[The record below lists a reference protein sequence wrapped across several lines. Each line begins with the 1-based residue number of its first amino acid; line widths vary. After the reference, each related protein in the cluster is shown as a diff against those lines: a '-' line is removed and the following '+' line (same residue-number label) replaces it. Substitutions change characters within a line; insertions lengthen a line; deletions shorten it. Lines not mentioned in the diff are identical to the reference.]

1 MEMSYTKIDLN
12 EWSRGK
18 LFKSYIEN
26 MRIVMSL
33 TVEIDVTNLIE
44 FSKRNNLK
52 FYPSMI
58 WIVSKVVNTHDAL
71 APQALG
77 QAGLIFQNLTLDI
90 PHRGVHSAAHIPV
103 RRLRLGP
110 EQRTAIPDGDLHGA
124 QVVLLHGEEHV
135 NGGIVVPKVLLQLRD
150 LLLGVV
156 FDGVVQ
162 GDFLTGV
169 WVLHR
174 DRSFRVDGRRTLP
187 FA

>member
-58 WIVSKVVNTHDAL
+58 
-71 APQALG
+71 
-77 QAGLIFQNLTLDI
+77 
-90 PHRGVHSAAHIPV
+90 
-103 RRLRLGP
+103 
-110 EQRTAIPDGDLHGA
+110 
-124 QVVLLHGEEHV
+124 
-135 NGGIVVPKVLLQLRD
+135 
-150 LLLGVV
+150 
-156 FDGVVQ
+156 
-162 GDFLTGV
+162 
-169 WVLHR
+169 
-174 DRSFRVDGRRTLP
+174 
-187 FA
+187 